1 MKADTIMRGPCGAFH
16 NSKYTKYANTGKR
29 IRGSTEIIGLINRG
43 DKILGAV
50 IFCHKL

>member
-1 MKADTIMRGPCGAFH
+1 MRGPWGAFH
-16 NSKYTKYANTGKR
+16 NNKYTKYANTGKS
-29 IRGSTEIIGLINRG
+29 IRGNTEIIGLMNSG